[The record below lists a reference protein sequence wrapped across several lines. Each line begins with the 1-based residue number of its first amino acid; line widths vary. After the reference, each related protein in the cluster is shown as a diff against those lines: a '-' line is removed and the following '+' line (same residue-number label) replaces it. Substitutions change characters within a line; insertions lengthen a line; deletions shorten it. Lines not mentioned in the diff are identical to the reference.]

1 MRNSN
6 HYANHE
12 DEFTIMNYV
21 HSRFAS
27 GFASFYFV
35 FALYVPTS
43 RTIMKNI
50 ITSFL
55 IASAVLVLTSDL
67 HAQFSFGLESSFA
80 PKDSYAEVTLPATS
94 LRTIIDDNL
103 KGMDDRDVCLN
114 LKPEGLMAGFQADFD
129 GNDKEEM
136 WLLYHAG
143 PKDKGCNVMI
153 LVSPAGAGK
162 FKLHDVMTLPAGDCK
177 INPIITLDEGVQMY
191 LENTYNLPDGT
202 KETKGSLLAMEQTT
216 MIILTSWTTK
226 DYSVDGAMVYQDVRA
241 LFYDMNFDQT
251 KELVLQFSKYSNSSK
266 SEKALTDQYILTLDF
281 LPENLRYTV
290 YDSAG
295 YDKIQEA
302 DGKARAGRR
311 MLHKE
316 STAME
321 GIAVIREGLDT
332 NPFMT
337 NTRIALGQYFLTSGR
352 YGDAERMLI
361 LATDIDQNSS
371 KGFMLLGD
379 TYLRLNDLQKS
390 LAAYQKYLAFNPK
403 GRNARR
409 VKKNVDRITRPR

>member
-1 MRNSN
+1 MKKSRRN
-6 HYANHE
+6 ANHE
-12 DEFTIMNYV
+12 HEFTIMNNV
-21 HSRFAS
+21 PSQFAS
-27 GFASFYFV
+27 GFSSFCFV

-55 IASAVLVLTSDL
+55 IACAFLAITSDL

-80 PKDSYAEVTLPATS
+80 PSDTYAEVTLPATA

-114 LKPEGLMAGFQADFD
+114 LKPEGLMSGFQADFD
-129 GNDKEEM
+129 GDDKEEM
-136 WLLYHAG
+136 WLLYHVGA
-143 PKDKGCNVMI
+143 KERGCNVMI
-153 LVSPAGAGK
+153 LVSPTGGGK
-162 FKLHDVMTLPAGDCK
+162 FKLHDVMSLPAGNCR
-177 INPIITLDEGVQMY
+177 INPVITLDEGVQMY
-191 LENTYNLPDGT
+191 LENTYDLADGT
-202 KETKGSLLAMEQTT
+202 KETKGTLMAVHQTT
-216 MIILTSWTTK
+216 MIILSSWTTK
-226 DYSVDGAMVYQDVRA
+226 NYSVDGAMVYQDVRA
-241 LFYDMNFDQT
+241 LLYDMNFDQV
-251 KELVLQFSKYSNSSK
+251 KELILQFSNYSNSNK
-266 SEKALTDQYILTLDF
+266 SDKSLIDQYILTLDY
-281 LPENLRYTV
+281 LPGNLRYTI
-290 YDSAG
+290 YDSVG
-295 YDKIQEA
+295 YDKVQEA
-302 DGKARAGRR
+302 DAKVRAGRR

-321 GIAVIREGLDT
+321 GIAQIREGLDA

-352 YGDAERMLI
+352 YGDAARMLI

-390 LAAYQKYLAFNPK
+390 LAAYKKYLAFNPK